1 MFVVCLIDTP
11 PRTFIWKQ
19 PLIDYPH
26 LFPISSFEMQAGL
39 ILPYKRQSIFEG
51 ISVDYGLKSVCGSER
66 IPLKLS
72 GRKYDLTNYQWKSSV
87 FGYVPIDL
95 GSVNLLNLLDRRG
108 LWPRTSSWTQQSR
121 SRAKHAWFESVIIS
135 IFLLAGL
142 PLYHMSRAV
151 RYFVVD
157 FSWQSIPF
165 FLCLTHP

>member
-26 LFPISSFEMQAGL
+26 LFPISSFEMSAGL
-39 ILPYKRQSIFEG
+39 ILPYKRQSSFKG
-51 ISVDYGLKSVCGSER
+51 ISVDYALKSVSGSER

-95 GSVNLLNLLDRRG
+95 GSVNLPNLLDRRG
-108 LWPRTSSWTQQSR
+108 L
-121 SRAKHAWFESVIIS
+121 
-135 IFLLAGL
+135 
-142 PLYHMSRAV
+142 
-151 RYFVVD
+151 
-157 FSWQSIPF
+157 
-165 FLCLTHP
+165 

>member
-1 MFVVCLIDTP
+1 MVIGDSWCHPQGTIRRWNLRWIRASWRIMFVVCLIDTP

-19 PLIDYPH
+19 PLIDYPQ
-26 LFPISSFEMQAGL
+26 LFPISSFEISAGL
-39 ILPYKRQSIFEG
+39 ILPYKRQSSFKG

-108 LWPRTSSWTQQSR
+108 LWPRTSSCNRVFTGFIKNTR
-121 SRAKHAWFESVIIS
+121 FHIKIN
-135 IFLLAGL
+135 
-142 PLYHMSRAV
+142 
-151 RYFVVD
+151 
-157 FSWQSIPF
+157 
-165 FLCLTHP
+165 